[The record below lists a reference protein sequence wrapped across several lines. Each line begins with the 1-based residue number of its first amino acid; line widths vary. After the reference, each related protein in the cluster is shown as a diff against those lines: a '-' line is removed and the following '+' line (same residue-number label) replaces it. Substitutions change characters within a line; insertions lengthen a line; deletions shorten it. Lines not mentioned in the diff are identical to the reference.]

1 MDKFEYVPA
10 TFGADTVKMD
20 GPQGFVGTA
29 ENVRARA
36 WSYEVGKR
44 DLLSTSRLP
53 RECEVDFA
61 CDYATADALRE
72 AADADM
78 IAKTP
83 GTFIAQGEWKQR
95 GYITASEPQ
104 SIHFGYLQTRLN
116 AVLLDGA
123 WWRLQGVS
131 LLPDS
136 SVSSDGL
143 DYPYD
148 FDYDYSPP
156 TSGGTVD
163 TGKLYPSMPRLVFYG
178 AVNNPQVTIAGNKY
192 QVNVNVPAG
201 ARVEIDGRE
210 KTVKLIASDGTT
222 TDQFANALRG
232 SGEGSGEYIFQPIP
246 SGDHAVTWDGTFGV
260 DVGWYDEVGEPPWSQ
275 S

>member
-1 MDKFEYVPA
+1 MDKFEYKPA
-10 TFGADTVKMD
+10 TFGASTVKMD
-20 GPQGFVGTA
+20 GPSGFVGTA
-29 ENVRARA
+29 ENVRARS
-36 WSYEVGKR
+36 WSYEVGNR
-44 DLLSTSRLP
+44 ELMSTYRGA

-78 IAKTP
+78 MARTP
-83 GTFIAQGEWKQR
+83 GTFVAQGEWMQR

-104 SIHFGYLQTRLN
+104 SIHFGYLQTKLN
-116 AVLLDGA
+116 VVLLDGA
-123 WWRLQGVS
+123 WWRLRGIS

-156 TSGGTVD
+156 SSGSVD

-178 AVNNPQVTIAGNKY
+178 PVSNPHVTIAGNKY
-192 QVNVNVPAG
+192 QVNATIASG

-210 KTVKLIASDGTT
+210 KTVKLIAQDGTV
-222 TDQFANALRG
+222 TDKFADALRG
-232 SGEGSGEYIFQPIP
+232 SGEGGGEYIFQPIP
-246 SGDHAVTWDGTFGV
+246 AGEHSITWDGTFGI
-260 DVGWYDEVGEPPWSQ
+260 DVGWYDERGEPPWNQ

>member
-1 MDKFEYVPA
+1 MDKFEYQPA
-10 TFGADTVKMD
+10 TFGAHVVKMD
-20 GPQGFVGTA
+20 GPSGFVGTA
-29 ENVRARA
+29 ENVRSRSWA
-36 WSYEVGKR
+36 YEIGKR
-44 DLLSTSRLP
+44 DLLSTSRIP
-53 RECEVDFA
+53 RECEIDFA

-78 IAKTP
+78 MARTP
-83 GTFIAQGEWKQR
+83 GMFVAQGEWHQR

-104 SIHFGYLQTRLN
+104 SIHFGHLRTKLS

-123 WWRLQGVS
+123 WWRLRGIS

-136 SVSSDGL
+136 SIASNGL

-148 FDYDYSPP
+148 FEYDYSPP
-156 TSGGTVD
+156 TTGGAVD
-163 TGKLYPSMPRLVFYG
+163 TGKLCACVPRLVFYG

-201 ARVEIDGRE
+201 ARVEIDGRD
-210 KTVKLIASDGTT
+210 KTVKLITGDGTT
-222 TDQFANALRG
+222 TDKFADALRG
-232 SGEGSGEYIFQPIP
+232 SGEGGGEYIFQPIP
-246 SGDHAVTWDGTFGV
+246 AGEHAVTWDGTFGV
-260 DVGWYDEVGEPPWSQ
+260 DVGWYDEVGEPPWNQ